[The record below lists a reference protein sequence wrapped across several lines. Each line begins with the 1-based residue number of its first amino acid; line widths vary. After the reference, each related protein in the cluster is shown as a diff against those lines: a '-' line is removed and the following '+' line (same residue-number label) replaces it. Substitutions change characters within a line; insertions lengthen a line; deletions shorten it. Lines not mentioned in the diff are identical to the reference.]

1 MTEAVRTKE
10 EVLKDFRTHAIL
22 EATRRVVA
30 EVGYVDASMERV
42 AQEAGVA
49 KGTLYL
55 YFESKE
61 ELFERAVDNGLDQLM
76 DSTRTA
82 LEAAGAPLDR
92 LRVAVRTGVDQA
104 RQNSAFFQ
112 AVVTARPA
120 RRRRPGG
127 GLRGYVALLSELLEE
142 GVREGVLRSIEP
154 ERTARMLVHG
164 MSGLVAESLLDDLP
178 LPSDA
183 DVDAM
188 LDVFFHGIAR

>member
-1 MTEAVRTKE
+1 MSEAIRTKE

-22 EATRRVVA
+22 EAARRVVA

-61 ELFERAVDNGLDQLM
+61 ALFERVIDNGLDQLM
-76 DSTRTA
+76 ESTRVA
-82 LEAAGAPLDR
+82 LEAEGAPLER
-92 LRVAVRTGVDQA
+92 LRAAVHTGVDHA
-104 RQNSAFFQ
+104 RQQSAFFQ
-112 AVVTARPA
+112 AVVAARPA

-142 GVREGVLRSIEP
+142 GVRGGALRSIEP

-178 LPSDA
+178 FPSDTE
-183 DVDAM
+183 VDAM
-188 LDVFFHGIAR
+188 LDIFFHGIAR

>member
-1 MTEAVRTKE
+1 MSEAARTKE

-22 EATRRVVA
+22 EAARRVVA

-55 YFESKE
+55 YFQSKE
-61 ELFERAVDNGLDQLM
+61 ELFERAVDNGLDELM

-82 LEAAGAPLDR
+82 LEATGAPLER
-92 LRVAVRTGVDQA
+92 LRAAVHTGVDQA

-120 RRRRPGG
+120 RRRSR
-127 GLRGYVALLSELLEE
+127 
-142 GVREGVLRSIEP
+142 
-154 ERTARMLVHG
+154 
-164 MSGLVAESLLDDLP
+164 
-178 LPSDA
+178 
-183 DVDAM
+183 
-188 LDVFFHGIAR
+188 